1 MPQEPLLLV
10 CLSVVQLTENQSWP
24 RRDLHLCDA
33 GTRTLLDG
41 KLASLRVQNGL
52 VHEKVYH
59 ITIGDDRPSRAL
71 GVGYFSQIVL
81 LTWILLANP
90 AIPHFLQL
98 RSWSDQACF
107 GRNRSQGVPGQ
118 EHVIPAR
125 IGRGSVVQPSE
136 LSLLLVRSPSSL
148 RVCVCVLC
156 ACLCLSFCRVPRMSR
171 VWLSFSRDRLLRV
184 RFRWRTQT
192 FKTRPPQ
199 DLNESRACP
208 LHLSSSRMPD
218 YDGEAGQLLVLHLF
232 SDGCQKL
239 AR

>member
-1 MPQEPLLLV
+1 MAFL
-10 CLSVVQLTENQSWP
+10 
-24 RRDLHLCDA
+24 
-33 GTRTLLDG
+33 
-41 KLASLRVQNGL
+41 
-52 VHEKVYH
+52 
-59 ITIGDDRPSRAL
+59 RAL

-148 RVCVCVLC
+148 RVCVCVFCARLC
-156 ACLCLSFCRVPRMSR
+156 VSFCRVSRMSR

-218 YDGEAGQLLVLHLF
+218 YDGEAGQLPVLHRF

-239 AR
+239 ARWKIVSK